1 VSNADSNPDYNK
13 QNKAFLVSALIEK
26 ERKLEEKEQEFEK
39 KYSEI
44 KSLTQQQA
52 DEISRLQH
60 ILYKL
65 QKGEYGAKSEKYKL
79 VDTKTIPLPGFE
91 SEPEAPKESKTEL
104 LEVKAHSRAARK
116 QRDLSSLPRV
126 IIPCDIE
133 DKSCACCGS
142 ELVNIGTDSS
152 QELEY
157 QPAKLFINVYQR
169 PKYACNNCK
178 ESGVLQ
184 AKLPQGAKP
193 LERSLA
199 GAGLLTQIVVS
210 KYVDHIPLHRQE
222 QIFERKGVPI
232 PRHQMCDW
240 VAGVTEEYLE
250 PLYLEHL
257 KIMLKENYLQADET
271 SIKVQ
276 DNNIQGKCHQGYLWG
291 ACSPV
296 KKTVAFVYSP
306 SRAGAV
312 AEEIFKDYKGHLQTD
327 LYAGYN
333 KVILPN
339 EVTRLACL
347 AHVRRKFIEAAKAHP
362 KETDVILKLIASLYK
377 NESLWKNLT
386 PEDLLQNRQSDSV
399 LILKDLKKYL
409 DDLVIKT
416 LPKAPLAE
424 ALNYALCQWQ
434 NIAAIFEDPR
444 FHLDNNM
451 IERQIRPIAIGR
463 KNYLFAGSHEG
474 AKRAAI
480 IYSMFGTAKL
490 HKVNP
495 ADWLKYLLQNLRSNK
510 KQTLIDLLPH
520 NWIRLAAS

>member
-1 VSNADSNPDYNK
+1 VSSTDSNTEYSK
-13 QNKAFLVSALIEK
+13 QNKAFLVSALLEK
-26 ERKLEEKEQEFEK
+26 ERQLEDQKE
-39 KYSEI
+39 
-44 KSLTQQQA
+44 
-52 DEISRLQH
+52 EISRLQH

-65 QKGEYGAKSEKYKL
+65 QKGEYGPKSEKYKL
-79 VDTKTIPLPGFE
+79 VDSQTIALPGFE
-91 SEPEAPKESKTEL
+91 SEPEVPEEPKAEP
-104 LEVKAHSRAARK
+104 LEVKAHSRAPRK
-116 QRDLSSLPRV
+116 QRDLSSLPKV

-133 DKSCACCGS
+133 DKSCTCCGT

-157 QPAKLFINVYQR
+157 QPAKLFINVYVR

-184 AKLPQGAKP
+184 ASLPKEAKP

-222 QIFERKGVPI
+222 QIFERKGVTI
-232 PRHQMCDW
+232 PRYQMSDW

-250 PLYLEHL
+250 PPYLEHL
-257 KIMLKENYLQADET
+257 KIMLNDSYLQADET

-276 DNNIQGKCHQGYLWG
+276 DDNLQGRCHQGFLWG
-291 ACSPV
+291 ACSPIR
-296 KKTVAFVYSP
+296 KTVAFVYSP

-312 AEEIFKDYKGHLQTD
+312 AEEIFEGYKGHLQTD

-333 KVILPN
+333 KVILPAD
-339 EVTRLACL
+339 VTRLACL
-347 AHVRRKFIEAAKAHP
+347 AHVRRKFIEASKAHP
-362 KETDVILKLIASLYK
+362 KETDIILKLFSRLYK
-377 NESLWKNLT
+377 NESVWKNLK
-386 PEDLLQNRQSDSV
+386 PEDLLIRRQTESV
-399 LILKDLKKYL
+399 PILAALKKYL
-409 DDLVIKT
+409 EDLVTKT
-416 LPKAPLAE
+416 LPKAPLSA
-424 ALNYALCQWQ
+424 ALSYTLSQWPA
-434 NIAAIFEDPR
+434 IEAIFEDPR

-490 HKVNP
+490 NKINP
-495 ADWLKYLLQNLRSNK
+495 AAWLKHLLQNLRSNK
-510 KQTLIDLLPH
+510 KQTLIDLLPQ
-520 NWIRLAAS
+520 NWIQVAA

>member
-1 VSNADSNPDYNK
+1 MSSTDSNTEYSK
-13 QNKAFLVSALIEK
+13 QNKAFLVSALLEK
-26 ERKLEEKEQEFEK
+26 ERKLEEKEQE
-39 KYSEI
+39 I
-44 KSLTQQQA
+44 A
-52 DEISRLQH
+52 RLQH

-65 QKGEYGAKSEKYKL
+65 QKGEYGSKNEKSRIE
-79 VDTKTIPLPGFE
+79 DSKTLALPGFE
-91 SEPEAPKESKTEL
+91 SEPVLPAQSKT
-104 LEVKAHSRAARK
+104 LEIKAHSREPRK
-116 QRDLSSLPRV
+116 PRDLSNLPKV

-133 DKSCACCGS
+133 DKSCKCCGT
-142 ELVNIGTDSS
+142 ELINIGTDSS

-157 QPAKLFINVYQR
+157 QPAKLFINVYVR

-184 AKLPQGAKP
+184 ASLPKEAKP

-232 PRHQMCDW
+232 PRYQMSDW
-240 VAGVTEEYLE
+240 VAGVTEEYFK
-250 PLYLEHL
+250 PSYLEHL
-257 KIMLKENYLQADET
+257 KILLQDSYLQADET

-276 DNNIQGKCHQGYLWG
+276 DDNIQGKCHQGYLWG

-296 KKTVAFVYSP
+296 AKTVAFVYSP

-312 AEEIFKDYKGHLQTD
+312 AEQIFEGFKGHIQTD

-339 EVTRLACL
+339 QVTRLACL

-362 KETDVILKLIASLYK
+362 KETDVILKMFSRLYK
-377 NESLWKNLT
+377 NESTWKNLA
-386 PEDLLQNRQSDSV
+386 PDDLLLKRQSDSV
-399 LILKDLKKYL
+399 PILATLKKYL
-409 DDLVIKT
+409 DDLVTKT
-416 LPKAPLAE
+416 LPKAPLAT
-424 ALNYALCQWQ
+424 ALSYTLSQWQ
-434 NIAAIFEDPR
+434 AIEAIFEDPR

-451 IERQIRPIAIGR
+451 IERQIRPIALGR

-490 HKVNP
+490 HNVNP
-495 ADWLKYLLQNLRSNK
+495 AAWLKHLLQNLRSNK
-510 KQTLIDLLPH
+510 KQTLIEMLPQ
-520 NWIRLAAS
+520 NWIKLAAA